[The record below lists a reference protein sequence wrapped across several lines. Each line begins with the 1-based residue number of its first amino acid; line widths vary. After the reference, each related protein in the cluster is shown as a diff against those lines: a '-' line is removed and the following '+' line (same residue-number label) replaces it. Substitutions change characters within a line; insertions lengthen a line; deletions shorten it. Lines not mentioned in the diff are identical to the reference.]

1 MTKGRSYAFSGRRR
15 PTGRLAPPGARAE
28 PEAARRPRRHGDG
41 VRRAA
46 GEAAGQR
53 HRQRRDAARRRVGH
67 HARDAA
73 RRWHRGTVRRRRRGH
88 RHRPGGASRQLRARR
103 RPARGDLPHQ
113 PGRRTGP
120 PGRRDGRLRGRPDRR
135 GAARRLERA
144 GVGSGA
150 APGVAGRSAR
160 GVRRRVAV
168 GGRRARHVPADRDR
182 ADQRSSYSYLRS
194 PSMTLSTA
202 PVISPVR
209 HHAVIFDL
217 DGVITDTASVHA
229 AAWRR
234 LFDDFLGG
242 RPDTPGEDH
251 RPFTDEDYLAYV
263 DGRSRF
269 DGVSALLRSRGVYL
283 PAGNPHD
290 PADRPTRHGLG
301 NRKDGYFRH
310 LLATEGVRVFPGT
323 VALIRQLRHH
333 SIAVAVVSASR
344 NCGEVLA
351 AAGLTDLFSVRVDGI
366 VADGLRLPGK
376 PDPALFIEAA
386 SRLGVP
392 PAEAVVVE
400 DARVGVLA
408 GHRGGFGLVIG
419 VDRTGAPAALRAAGA
434 DVVVSD
440 LAEVTVS
447 SADPVDATAATGG
460 RPTLSSLPDALAVWE
475 TVLAPRLAGR
485 RIAVFCDFD
494 GTLSPIVDHPDAAFL
509 PAGTRGVLA
518 RLARHCPVGVISG
531 RDLTDVRARVGLSG
545 LWYAG
550 GHGVELA
557 GPHGVHDVMPEAEK
571 ARPVLARAAAEL
583 ADRLGDLPGVSL
595 EPKDVSLSVH
605 YGGAGRRLLPV
616 YAGDD
621 ITDEYALEEIRD
633 NGVGV
638 VVRSDEHGDRPTAAY
653 VAVADPAA
661 LCGLLARIA
670 D

>member
-1 MTKGRSYAFSGRRR
+1 
-15 PTGRLAPPGARAE
+15 
-28 PEAARRPRRHGDG
+28 
-41 VRRAA
+41 
-46 GEAAGQR
+46 
-53 HRQRRDAARRRVGH
+53 
-67 HARDAA
+67 
-73 RRWHRGTVRRRRRGH
+73 
-88 RHRPGGASRQLRARR
+88 
-103 RPARGDLPHQ
+103 
-113 PGRRTGP
+113 
-120 PGRRDGRLRGRPDRR
+120 
-135 GAARRLERA
+135 
-144 GVGSGA
+144 
-150 APGVAGRSAR
+150 
-160 GVRRRVAV
+160 
-168 GGRRARHVPADRDR
+168 
-182 ADQRSSYSYLRS
+182 
-194 PSMTLSTA
+194 MTLSTA
-202 PVISPVR
+202 PVISPAR

-351 AAGLTDLFSVRVDGI
+351 AAGLTDLFSVRVDGV
-366 VADGLRLPGK
+366 VADALRLPGK

-419 VDRTGAPAALRAAGA
+419 VDRTGDPAALRAAGA

-447 SADPVDATAATGG
+447 SADPADATAATRG
-460 RPTLSSLPDALAVWE
+460 RPTLSSLPDALTVWE

-583 ADRLGDLPGVSL
+583 ADRLGDVPGVFL
-595 EPKDVSLSVH
+595 EPKHFTLSVH
-605 YGGAGRRLLPV
+605 YRAVAPERVAEVVDSVEQAAAHHPELVVLSGRRVAELQPDIDWDKGQALRWLLNRFDDSGAGPRLLPV

-633 NGVGV
+633 NGIGV

-661 LCGLLARIA
+661 LCRLLARFA
-670 D
+670 DLLEHQAGAT